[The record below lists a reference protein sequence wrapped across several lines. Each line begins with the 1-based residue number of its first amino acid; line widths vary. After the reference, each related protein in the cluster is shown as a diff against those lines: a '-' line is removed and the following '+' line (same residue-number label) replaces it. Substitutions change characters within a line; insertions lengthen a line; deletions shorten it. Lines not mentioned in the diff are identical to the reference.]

1 MLHYNNENKNTETVI
16 LKEAIIIIIIV
27 INFLWKYL
35 IFVTVHLVNLIIMV
49 VSLLR
54 VSYSEPIICVFFN
67 LVTE

>member
-16 LKEAIIIIIIV
+16 LKEAIIIIIV

-35 IFVTVHLVNLIIMV
+35 IVVTVHLVNLIIMV